1 VVGGG
6 VVRARGSRRPA
17 AEPRER
23 PRSRGAGLRTSA
35 ADPPVESARDRS
47 VDRVRWAI
55 GPAVAAS
62 DCWSASDGCLRF
74 LQRGEP
80 STSSSASL
88 DEGSS
93 SSCGG
98 PQRRR
103 QVGRV
108 AHRHHCADACRDRGG
123 RGPGTRAR
131 DTGRKGDA
139 GGRKD
144 LVLLGVGVIVLHLG
158 AHHWLGSLQIC
169 GGPQRRCQGRARSSP
184 TPLRGRMPARGGRGP
199 GKRGT

>member
-1 VVGGG
+1 MWWWLWCRWWATHVVEDEATGVLDPLPLGG
-6 VVRARGSRRPA
+6 VLWLV
-17 AEPRER
+17 
-23 PRSRGAGLRTSA
+23 
-35 ADPPVESARDRS
+35 
-47 VDRVRWAI
+47 I
-55 GPAVAAS
+55 GPTVG
-62 DCWSASDGCLRF
+62 ASDGCLRF
-74 LQRGEP
+74 LP
-80 STSSSASL
+80 WVASSTSTSSSL
-88 DEGSS
+88 CKRFSS
-93 SSCGG
+93 HCGG

-103 QVGRV
+103 QVGRA

-184 TPLRGRMPARGGRGP
+184 TPLRGRMPARGGHGP